1 MGVDR
6 EGGYFGRR
14 CKMLQIETGEI
25 KFDVDALR
33 FGQTVGKVEQQWRKC
48 IWQVAGKAA
57 ERSINSSTATA
68 TRSPL
73 NCNLRHNLNH
83 DQRCRTL

>member
-14 CKMLQIETGEI
+14 WKMLRIETGEI

-48 IWQVAGKAA
+48 IWWKAA
-57 ERSINSSTATA
+57 ERSINS
-68 TRSPL
+68 
-73 NCNLRHNLNH
+73 
-83 DQRCRTL
+83 

>member
-1 MGVDR
+1 MGADR

-14 CKMLQIETGEI
+14 WKMLRIEI

-33 FGQTVGKVEQQWRKC
+33 FGQTEQWRKC

-57 ERSINSSTATA
+57 ERSINSSAATA